1 MFNLY
6 TFVSFHNI
14 WQACESEGGASII
27 GDVKSYNPF
36 LRPKV
41 EKTKSQGSDD
51 SIFTKIKQ

>member
-1 MFNLY
+1 M
-6 TFVSFHNI
+6 SFHNI

-27 GDVKSYNPF
+27 GDVKSYNP

-51 SIFTKIKQ
+51 WIFTKIKQQK